1 MFKVRAL
8 FWLSTERWKRTSIAK
23 SREWRKS
30 RGAGVYGQ
38 SGVASS
44 SPVLV
49 FVKWEN
55 DGWGPEDYGKQ
66 LIGCSKWE
74 GKTLVGYKESMAFL
88 TLILAAM
95 WGDAENGWW
104 EVIPSKSGT
113 VGDMLATVGY
123 MGEDGRCAR
132 SNGARNAKEHHD
144 WGSQLVWV
152 EAVSHIF
159 ETHIGN
165 ESNQTCWSLTVG
177 WGAEERTGYLPLM
190 TFCLSHWRDAGAICK
205 DGARGKNL
213 HTAGSEFEM
222 LSPRN
227 PSGNA
232 KGRLDVRTP
241 LVWRWE
247 RSCWGD
253 WFQPPLLVSLIMSCA
268 SSNWLLPSEDMN
280 STSSLFISPLRLQEC
295 QPMLLLRTE

>member
-88 TLILAAM
+88 TLILVAM

-132 SNGARNAKEHHD
+132 SNGARNAKEHRD

-159 ETHIGN
+159 ETHIGHG
-165 ESNQTCWSLTVG
+165 SNQTCWSLIVG

-190 TFCLSHWRDAGAICK
+190 TSCF
-205 DGARGKNL
+205 
-213 HTAGSEFEM
+213 
-222 LSPRN
+222 
-227 PSGNA
+227 
-232 KGRLDVRTP
+232 
-241 LVWRWE
+241 LVWATGGMLVPFAKMVLEGKTYTRQALSSRCSHQETQVEMPREGWMWGPRWSGDE
-247 RSCWGD
+247 KEAVGETGSSHPCWFPWSC
-253 WFQPPLLVSLIMSCA
+253 PVLVQTGSC
-268 SSNWLLPSEDMN
+268 
-280 STSSLFISPLRLQEC
+280 
-295 QPMLLLRTE
+295 LLRTWIQQVHSLFLLWGSKNANRCSF